1 MENPKEDTGTR
12 KDLCLY
18 RIQTAKE
25 NLNAARIL
33 LVAGEYKS
41 SNKRSYYAIFHVI
54 NAIHAL
60 SGKSFKRHKDA
71 IGNFNKDYVKNE
83 IFPREIGR
91 KIGQAEEIRHASD
104 YDDFYI
110 ASREEAEQ
118 QAATADEF
126 IRMAEGYTER
136 LAIKN
141 NVVFI
146 VKI

>member
-1 MENPKEDTGTR
+1 MGNPKEDTGTR

-18 RIQTAKE
+18 RLQTAGE

-33 LVAGEYKS
+33 LAAGEYKS
-41 SNKRSYYAIFHVI
+41 SNNRPYYAIFHAI
-54 NAIHAL
+54 NAVHAL
-60 SGKSFKRHKDA
+60 NGKSFKRHKDA
-71 IGNFNKDYVKNE
+71 IGNFNKDYVKNG

-126 IRMAEGYTER
+126 IRMAEEYCMKKMENTPY
-136 LAIKN
+136 
-141 NVVFI
+141 
-146 VKI
+146 